1 MSCGQGWRGWM
12 RCDEEER
19 DEVCYYCQGVISLEI
34 FPKSW
39 QEQEH

>member
-1 MSCGQGWRGWM
+1 MSCAVARDGGE
-12 RCDEEER
+12 RCNEEER